1 MQGRKLPDSPFDGK
15 PLGTAISEAFQW
27 KISRRTPDRPRGR
40 TLGTGPER
48 IEIRARLRP
57 GHTRERSAS
66 GTGRAASGRP
76 RRCEESPAWQTQ
88 THRALDA
95 TKSHESGAGGRGE
108 GCFQNVSYPATGV
121 ASRGNRT
128 LNRWGCLFSRGRFF
142 KTQCDISWHSGRQ
155 SNCAER
161 RAHLD

>member
-1 MQGRKLPDSPFDGK
+1 MQGRKLQDSPIDGK
-15 PLGTAISEAFQW
+15 PLGIAIGAAFQL
-27 KISRRTPDRPRGR
+27 KISRRTPNRPRGR

-95 TKSHESGAGGRGE
+95 TKSHECGAREGGGA
-108 GCFQNVSYPATGV
+108 CVQIISYPTTGV
-121 ASRGNRT
+121 AGRGNRA
-128 LNRWGCLFSRGRFF
+128 LNRELSGSPGPLF
-142 KTQCDISWHSGRQ
+142 KTQCDVSWDSQRR

-161 RAHLD
+161 RARLD

>member
-1 MQGRKLPDSPFDGK
+1 MQGRKSPDLPFDGK
-15 PLGTAISEAFQW
+15 HLGMAISEAFQW
-27 KISRRTPDRPRGR
+27 KLSRRTPDRSRGR
-40 TLGTGPER
+40 THGTGPER
-48 IEIRARLRP
+48 IDIRACLRP

-95 TKSHESGAGGRGE
+95 TKSHECGAREGRGA
-108 GCFQNVSYPATGV
+108 CFQIISYRTTGV
-121 ASRGNRT
+121 ARRGKRA
-128 LNRWGCLFSRGRFF
+128 LNRELSGSPGPLF
-142 KTQCDISWHSGRQ
+142 KTQCDVSWDSQRR

-161 RAHLD
+161 RARLD